1 MNYVM
6 KADINITSGKPTMAD
21 LTEDQLAQIKAV
33 LQRRYL
39 ELREEIRSELERSGN
54 EHYADLAGPA
64 PDPGDDSVADMLV
77 DLDAAIVDRQVREI
91 REIEETLKRLAELDF
106 GDCVDCG
113 GEIGFER
120 LMAYPTA
127 RRCVRC
133 QNLHEKTY
141 SHESNPTL

>member
-1 MNYVM
+1 
-6 KADINITSGKPTMAD
+6 MAD

-39 ELREEIRSELERSGN
+39 ELREEIRDELERSGN

-77 DLDAAIVDRQVREI
+77 DVGAAIVDRQVDEI
-91 REIEETLKRLAELDF
+91 REVEAALKRLAELDF

-113 GEIGFER
+113 EEISFER
-120 LMAYPTA
+120 LMASPTT

-133 QNLHEKTY
+133 QSLHEKTY
-141 SHESNPTL
+141 SHEPNPTL